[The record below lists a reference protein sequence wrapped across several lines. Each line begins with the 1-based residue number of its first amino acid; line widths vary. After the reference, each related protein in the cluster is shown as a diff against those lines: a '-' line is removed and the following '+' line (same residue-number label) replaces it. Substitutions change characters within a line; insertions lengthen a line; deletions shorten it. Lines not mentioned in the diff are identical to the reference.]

1 MIEEADW
8 HMLFERKRLG
18 REKYEEAYAFFQ
30 QYPDMEAQIVDYI
43 YSDIPV
49 TLPVFLP
56 PPNSREKLGI
66 GEDEEVKYFGYFA
79 GEVTRNMEIRLTQ
92 YLQNVMFR
100 PRFDREGK
108 LDNKAYNLRYY
119 VGI

>member
-1 MIEEADW
+1 
-8 HMLFERKRLG
+8 
-18 REKYEEAYAFFQ
+18 
-30 QYPDMEAQIVDYI
+30 
-43 YSDIPV
+43 
-49 TLPVFLP
+49 LP

-66 GEDEEVKYFGYFA
+66 GEDEEVKYFGYFDVTFTVNRNGQARRVKIQDQA